1 MYPKFNHVPNLTAI
15 IQYKFSSLADI
26 GSGNYIQFVEL
37 VSVMSPLANGVGAL
51 QSNLP
56 VMPIIDPKCFIFIK
70 NRVLFQL
77 TNVKK

>member
-51 QSNLP
+51 QSILP
-56 VMPIIDPKCFIFIK
+56 VRSTIEKSNFLSVNKC
-70 NRVLFQL
+70 
-77 TNVKK
+77 KKISSS